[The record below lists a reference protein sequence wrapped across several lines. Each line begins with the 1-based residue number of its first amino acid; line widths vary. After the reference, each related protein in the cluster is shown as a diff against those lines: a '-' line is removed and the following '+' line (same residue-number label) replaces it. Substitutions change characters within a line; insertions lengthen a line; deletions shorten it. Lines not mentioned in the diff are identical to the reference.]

1 MVIIMT
7 EAQLIDEFESDPK
20 QTLGELRDK
29 SGWSIER
36 LIHFLSD
43 YLKYHKEV

>member
-20 QTLGELRDK
+20 QTLGNLRDK
-29 SGWSIER
+29 SGWYIER

-43 YLKYHKEV
+43 YLKYHKE

>member
-7 EAQLIDEFESDPK
+7 EAQLIDEFESDPN
-20 QTLGELRDK
+20 QTLADLRDK

-43 YLKYHKEV
+43 YLKYHGGV